1 MENYR
6 KSSYYTYD
14 IKYHLV
20 WITKYRKPVLMGK
33 IAIRTRELICKIYQT
48 NDVEILAGQNNE
60 LDKRGCEKSP
70 LTKKNIFRFYPGNV
84 LFLLV

>member
-1 MENYR
+1 
-6 KSSYYTYD
+6 
-14 IKYHLV
+14 
-20 WITKYRKPVLMGK
+20 MGQV
-33 IAIRTRELICKIYQT
+33 ALRTRELIRKVCQA

-84 LFLLV
+84 LFLLI